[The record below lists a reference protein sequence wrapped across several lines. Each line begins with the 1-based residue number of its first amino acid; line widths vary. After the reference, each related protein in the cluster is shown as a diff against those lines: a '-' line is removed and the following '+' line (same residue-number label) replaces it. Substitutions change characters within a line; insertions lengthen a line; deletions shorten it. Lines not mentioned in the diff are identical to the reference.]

1 MVDVAAFAAAKRGL
15 VFINLGQGAVV
26 DEDALIAA
34 LGEGRL
40 RGAALDVFTTE
51 PLPTG
56 SALWDLD
63 NVLLSPHNMDQTSTF
78 MHEATKFFVNENLLR
93 YILGETLL
101 NPVDK
106 VLGY

>member
-26 DEDALIAA
+26 DEDPLIAA

-40 RGAALDVFTTE
+40 RGAAPDVFTTE
-51 PLPTG
+51 PPTG

-63 NVLLSPHNMDQTSTF
+63 NVLPSPHNMDQTSTF
-78 MHEATKFFVNENLLR
+78 MHEATKFFVNDD
-93 YILGETLL
+93 LGTK
-101 NPVDK
+101 PVI
-106 VLGY
+106 